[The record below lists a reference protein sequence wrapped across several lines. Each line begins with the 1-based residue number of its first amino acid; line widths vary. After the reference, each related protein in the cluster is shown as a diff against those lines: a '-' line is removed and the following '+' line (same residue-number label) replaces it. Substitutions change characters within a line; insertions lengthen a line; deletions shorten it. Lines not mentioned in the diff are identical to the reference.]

1 MAASSSLNLAC
12 MVGLFFVRRLT
23 ESSWA
28 LSLARR
34 RLFSEESRASLVF
47 CRWSMVL
54 SISSMAGQI
63 VIAAEAG
70 LEVVHFLLEVGD
82 IDILIT
88 DLRQLP
94 AVFHRMES

>member
-1 MAASSSLNLAC
+1 MQVVDGFIDLLDGGFELA
-12 MVGLFFVRRLT
+12 
-23 ESSWA
+23 
-28 LSLARR
+28 
-34 RLFSEESRASLVF
+34 
-47 CRWSMVL
+47 
-54 SISSMAGQI
+54 AGQI
-63 VIAAEAG
+63 IIAAEAG